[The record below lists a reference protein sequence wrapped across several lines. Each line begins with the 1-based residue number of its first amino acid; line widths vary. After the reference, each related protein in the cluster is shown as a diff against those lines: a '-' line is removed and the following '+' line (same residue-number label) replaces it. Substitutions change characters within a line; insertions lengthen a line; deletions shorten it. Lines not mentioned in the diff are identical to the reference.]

1 MNYSKLILV
10 GLISAFVAVLTS
22 VLGVAGTVIGS
33 VISSVLYNMLS
44 EALEKPVSD
53 VKIKHDFEWDVA
65 YVFPLIVISLIQ
77 LLLICSFLAE
87 FGILP
92 STFLNA
98 YLSLQDF
105 ANNNLYR
112 ILGLALIV
120 ISVYPLVLKP
130 ENVKKVHGVIIAAIG
145 IVFLARGFV
154 DMGNQITDL
163 YHPIFAVF
171 DFPIAVIAFILLVV
185 VIVRIL
191 MSAWESHNESK
202 KYADSINDGSF
213 EEKYS
218 KYFENDVEPTH
229 RRVVHVRKNPQTEST
244 TFKRKISPKVD
255 EYVHKRT
262 AHKSRI
268 KDFEEK
274 LVENKG
280 HSFKPKVNKVSNN
293 ENSTQTESGINK
305 SSKNI
310 QFESNDL
317 LDEYKK

>member
-171 DFPIAVIAFILLVV
+171 DFPIAVIAFILLVF

-191 MSAWESHNESK
+191 MSARESDNNSK

-293 ENSTQTESGINK
+293 ENATQTESGINK

-317 LDEYKK
+317 LDDYKK

>member
-191 MSAWESHNESK
+191 MSAWESDNESK
-202 KYADSINDGSF
+202 KYANSINDGSF

-229 RRVVHVRKNPQTEST
+229 RRVVHVRKNPQKEST

-293 ENSTQTESGINK
+293 ENATQTESRINK

>member
-171 DFPIAVIAFILLVV
+171 DFPIAVIAFILLVF

-191 MSAWESHNESK
+191 MSARESDNNSK

-293 ENSTQTESGINK
+293 ENATQTESGINK

>member
-171 DFPIAVIAFILLVV
+171 DFPIAVIAFILLVF

-191 MSAWESHNESK
+191 MSARESDNNSK

-213 EEKYS
+213 EERYS
-218 KYFENDVEPTH
+218 KYFEKDVEPTH
-229 RRVVHVRKNPQTEST
+229 RRVVHVRKNPQKEST

-255 EYVHKRT
+255 EYVHRRT
-262 AHKSRI
+262 APKSRI
-268 KDFEEK
+268 KQVEEK
-274 LVENKG
+274 FVEKKN
-280 HSFKPKVNKVSNN
+280 HSFKHNVDKIPNN
-293 ENSTQTESGINK
+293 EGAGQTESGINK

-317 LDEYKK
+317 LDDYKK

>member
-10 GLISAFVAVLTS
+10 GLISAFVAILTS

-191 MSAWESHNESK
+191 MSAWESDNESK
-202 KYADSINDGSF
+202 KYANSINDGSF

-274 LVENKG
+274 LVENKN

-293 ENSTQTESGINK
+293 ENATQTESGINK

>member
-171 DFPIAVIAFILLVV
+171 DFPIAVIAFILLVF

-191 MSAWESHNESK
+191 MSARESDNNSK

-255 EYVHKRT
+255 EYVHRRT
-262 AHKSRI
+262 APKSRI
-268 KDFEEK
+268 KQVEEK
-274 LVENKG
+274 FVEKKN
-280 HSFKPKVNKVSNN
+280 HSFKHNVDKIPNN
-293 ENSTQTESGINK
+293 EGAGQTESGINK

-317 LDEYKK
+317 LDDYKK

>member
-10 GLISAFVAVLTS
+10 GLISAFVAILTS

-191 MSAWESHNESK
+191 MSAWESDNESK
-202 KYADSINDGSF
+202 KYANSINDGSF

-293 ENSTQTESGINK
+293 ENATQTESGINK

>member
-191 MSAWESHNESK
+191 MSAWESDNESK
-202 KYADSINDGSF
+202 KYANSINDGSF

-293 ENSTQTESGINK
+293 ENATQTESGINK

>member
-171 DFPIAVIAFILLVV
+171 DFPIAVIAFILLVF

-191 MSAWESHNESK
+191 MSAWESDNESK

-213 EEKYS
+213 EERYS
-218 KYFENDVEPTH
+218 KYFEKDVEPTH

>member
-145 IVFLARGFV
+145 IIFLARGFV

-191 MSAWESHNESK
+191 MSAWESDNESK
-202 KYADSINDGSF
+202 KYANSINDGSF

>member
-163 YHPIFAVF
+163 YHPIFTVF
-171 DFPIAVIAFILLVV
+171 DFPIAVIAFILLVF

-191 MSAWESHNESK
+191 MSAWESDNESK

-213 EEKYS
+213 EERYS
-218 KYFENDVEPTH
+218 KYFEKDVEPTH
-229 RRVVHVRKNPQTEST
+229 RRVVHVRKNPQKEST

-293 ENSTQTESGINK
+293 ENATQTESGINK

>member
-191 MSAWESHNESK
+191 MSAWESDNESK
-202 KYADSINDGSF
+202 KYANSINDGSF

-293 ENSTQTESGINK
+293 ENATQTESRINK

>member
-10 GLISAFVAVLTS
+10 GLISAFVAILTS

-191 MSAWESHNESK
+191 MSAWESDNESK

-218 KYFENDVEPTH
+218 KYFEKDVEPTH
-229 RRVVHVRKNPQTEST
+229 RRVVHVRKKPQTEST

-262 AHKSRI
+262 DHKSRI

-274 LVENKG
+274 LVENA
-280 HSFKPKVNKVSNN
+280 
-293 ENSTQTESGINK
+293 TQTESGINK

>member
-105 ANNNLYR
+105 ANNNLYS

-171 DFPIAVIAFILLVV
+171 DFPIAVIAFILLVF

-191 MSAWESHNESK
+191 MSARESDNNSK

-213 EEKYS
+213 EERYS
-218 KYFENDVEPTH
+218 KYFEKDVEPTH

-293 ENSTQTESGINK
+293 ENATQTESGINK

>member
-171 DFPIAVIAFILLVV
+171 DFPIAVIAFILLVF

-191 MSAWESHNESK
+191 MSAWESDNESK
-202 KYADSINDGSF
+202 KYANSINDGSF

>member
-191 MSAWESHNESK
+191 MSAWESDNESK
-202 KYADSINDGSF
+202 KYANSINDGSF
-213 EEKYS
+213 EEKYG

-293 ENSTQTESGINK
+293 ENATQTESGINK

-317 LDEYKK
+317 LDDYKK

>member
-191 MSAWESHNESK
+191 MSAWESDNESK
-202 KYADSINDGSF
+202 KYANSINDGSF

-293 ENSTQTESGINK
+293 ENATQTESGINK

-317 LDEYKK
+317 LDDYKK

>member
-191 MSAWESHNESK
+191 MSAWESDNESK
-202 KYADSINDGSF
+202 KYANSINDGSF

>member
-92 STFLNA
+92 GTFIYA

-154 DMGNQITDL
+154 DMGTQITNL
-163 YHPIFAVF
+163 YHPIFAIF
-171 DFPIAVIAFILLVV
+171 DFPIAVIAFVLLVV

-191 MSAWESHNESK
+191 MSAWESDNESK
-202 KYADSINDGSF
+202 KYASSAKAENL
-213 EEKYS
+213 EEEYGR
-218 KYFENDVEPTH
+218 YFEKNVEPIQ
-229 RRVVHVRKNPQTEST
+229 RRVVHVKNRLPEDTT
-244 TFKRKISPKVD
+244 TFKRKISPNVEKHVQ
-255 EYVHKRT
+255 KRT
-262 AHKSRI
+262 APKSRI
-268 KDFEEK
+268 KHVEK
-274 LVENKG
+274 RPVENKG
-280 HSFKPKVNKVSNN
+280 PSFKLRVNKVSND
-293 ENSTQTESGINK
+293 ENVSQTDSGINK

-317 LDEYKK
+317 LDDYKK

>member
-171 DFPIAVIAFILLVV
+171 DFPIAVIAFILLVF

-191 MSAWESHNESK
+191 MSARESDNNSK

-255 EYVHKRT
+255 EYVHRRT
-262 AHKSRI
+262 APKSRI
-268 KDFEEK
+268 KQVEEK
-274 LVENKG
+274 FVEKKN
-280 HSFKPKVNKVSNN
+280 HSFKHNVDKIPNN
-293 ENSTQTESGINK
+293 EGAGQTESGINK

>member
-191 MSAWESHNESK
+191 MSAWESDNESK
-202 KYADSINDGSF
+202 KYANSINDGSF

-229 RRVVHVRKNPQTEST
+229 RRVVHVRKNPQKEST

>member
-171 DFPIAVIAFILLVV
+171 DFPIAVIAFILLVF

-191 MSAWESHNESK
+191 MSARESDNNSK

-229 RRVVHVRKNPQTEST
+229 RRVVHVRKNPQKEST

-293 ENSTQTESGINK
+293 ENATQTESGINK

>member
-191 MSAWESHNESK
+191 MSAWESDNESK
-202 KYADSINDGSF
+202 KYANSINDGSF

-274 LVENKG
+274 LVENKN

-293 ENSTQTESGINK
+293 ENATQTESGINK

>member
-171 DFPIAVIAFILLVV
+171 DFPIAVIAFILLVF

-191 MSAWESHNESK
+191 MSAWESDNESK
-202 KYADSINDGSF
+202 KYANSINDGSF

-310 QFESNDL
+310 QFESTDL

>member
-171 DFPIAVIAFILLVV
+171 DFPIAVIAFILLVF

-191 MSAWESHNESK
+191 MSARESDNNSK
-202 KYADSINDGSF
+202 KYANSINDGSF

-317 LDEYKK
+317 LDDYKK

>member
-145 IVFLARGFV
+145 VVFLARGFV

-171 DFPIAVIAFILLVV
+171 DFPIAVIAFILLVF

-191 MSAWESHNESK
+191 MSARESDNNSK

-255 EYVHKRT
+255 EYVHRRT
-262 AHKSRI
+262 APKSRI
-268 KDFEEK
+268 KQVEEK
-274 LVENKG
+274 FVEKKN
-280 HSFKPKVNKVSNN
+280 HSFKHNVDKIPNN
-293 ENSTQTESGINK
+293 EGAGQTESRINK

>member
-171 DFPIAVIAFILLVV
+171 DFPIAVIAFILLVF

-191 MSAWESHNESK
+191 MSAWESDNESK
-202 KYADSINDGSF
+202 KYANSINDGSF

-229 RRVVHVRKNPQTEST
+229 RRVVHVRKNPQKEST

>member
-10 GLISAFVAVLTS
+10 GLISAFVAILTS

-191 MSAWESHNESK
+191 MSAWESDNESK

-218 KYFENDVEPTH
+218 KYFEKDVEPTH
-229 RRVVHVRKNPQTEST
+229 RRVVHVRKKPQTEST

-293 ENSTQTESGINK
+293 ENATQTESGINK

>member
-145 IVFLARGFV
+145 IIFLARGFV

-191 MSAWESHNESK
+191 MSAWESDNESK
-202 KYADSINDGSF
+202 KYANSINDGSF

-293 ENSTQTESGINK
+293 ENATQTESRINK

>member
-171 DFPIAVIAFILLVV
+171 DFPIAVIAFILLVF

-191 MSAWESHNESK
+191 MSARESDNNSK

-317 LDEYKK
+317 LDDYKK

>member
-191 MSAWESHNESK
+191 MSAWESDNESK
-202 KYADSINDGSF
+202 KYANSINDGSF

-262 AHKSRI
+262 APKSRI
-268 KDFEEK
+268 KQVEEK
-274 LVENKG
+274 FVEKKN
-280 HSFKPKVNKVSNN
+280 HSFKHNVDKIPNN
-293 ENSTQTESGINK
+293 EGAGQTESGINK

-317 LDEYKK
+317 LDDYKK

>member
-10 GLISAFVAVLTS
+10 GLISAFVAILTS

-191 MSAWESHNESK
+191 MSAWESDNESK

-218 KYFENDVEPTH
+218 KYFEKDVEPTH
-229 RRVVHVRKNPQTEST
+229 RRVVHVRKKPQTEST

-262 AHKSRI
+262 DHKSRI

-293 ENSTQTESGINK
+293 ENATQTESGINK

>member
-10 GLISAFVAVLTS
+10 GLISAFVAILTS

-171 DFPIAVIAFILLVV
+171 DFPIAVIAFILLVF

-191 MSAWESHNESK
+191 MSAWESDNESK
-202 KYADSINDGSF
+202 KYANSINDGSF

-229 RRVVHVRKNPQTEST
+229 RRVVHVRKKSSNREHYIQKENFT
-244 TFKRKISPKVD
+244 
-255 EYVHKRT
+255 
-262 AHKSRI
+262 KSR
-268 KDFEEK
+268 
-274 LVENKG
+274 
-280 HSFKPKVNKVSNN
+280 
-293 ENSTQTESGINK
+293 
-305 SSKNI
+305 
-310 QFESNDL
+310 
-317 LDEYKK
+317 

>member
-191 MSAWESHNESK
+191 MSAWESDNESK
-202 KYADSINDGSF
+202 KYANSINDGSF

-317 LDEYKK
+317 LDDYKK

>member
-171 DFPIAVIAFILLVV
+171 DFPIAVIAFILLVF

-191 MSAWESHNESK
+191 MSARESDNNSK

>member
-53 VKIKHDFEWDVA
+53 VKIKQDFEWDVA

-191 MSAWESHNESK
+191 MSAWESDNESK
-202 KYADSINDGSF
+202 KYANSINDGSF

-293 ENSTQTESGINK
+293 ENATQTESRINK

>member
-191 MSAWESHNESK
+191 MSAWESDNESK

>member
-171 DFPIAVIAFILLVV
+171 DFPIAVIAFILLVF

-191 MSAWESHNESK
+191 MSARESDNNSK

-244 TFKRKISPKVD
+244 TFKRKISQKVD

-317 LDEYKK
+317 LDDYKK